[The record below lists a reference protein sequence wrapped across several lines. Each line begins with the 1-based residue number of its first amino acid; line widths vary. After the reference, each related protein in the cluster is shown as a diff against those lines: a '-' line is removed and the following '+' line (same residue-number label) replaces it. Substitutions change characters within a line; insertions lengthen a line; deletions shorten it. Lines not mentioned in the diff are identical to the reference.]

1 MAGADRDIYDAE
13 SNLSCRSPGELM
25 PIELNR
31 SGKERQTAHEFVRE
45 ALRRAIFRGELAAGE
60 HLIQAEVA
68 SQLSVSVTP
77 VREAMRDLATEGLIV
92 LDSHRGGIVRGTSR
106 EDLEEILR
114 IREKLEP
121 MAVDLSVRNVTDNE
135 LDRADQLA
143 ELMVGESDLG
153 AWVELNRRFHCLLHD
168 AMRSRHLTAIF
179 NRLEDA
185 AALCT
190 AQSQRIEPSI
200 RRRANDDHIDLL
212 RAYRQRDADAALA
225 IQIPHTALSLGSL
238 PSASSTI

>member
-1 MAGADRDIYDAE
+1 MV
-13 SNLSCRSPGELM
+13 M
-25 PIELNR
+25 ELNR
-31 SGKERQTAHEFVRE
+31 SGRERQTAHEFVRE

-60 HLIQAEVA
+60 HLIQAEIA

-77 VREAMRDLATEGLIV
+77 VREALRDLATEGLIM

-121 MAVDLSVRNVTDNE
+121 MAVELSVRNASDSE
-135 LDRADQLA
+135 LDSAEQLA
-143 ELMVGESDLG
+143 NEMIVEPDLG

-190 AQSQRIEPSI
+190 AQSQRIEPTI
-200 RRRANDDHIDLL
+200 RRRANNDHLDLL
-212 RAYRQRDADAALA
+212 RAYRQRDAYAALA
-225 IQIPHTALSLGSL
+225 VQIPHTALSLNSL
-238 PSASSTI
+238 PSSSTPAR

>member
-1 MAGADRDIYDAE
+1 ME
-13 SNLSCRSPGELM
+13 LS
-25 PIELNR
+25 R
-31 SGKERQTAHEFVRE
+31 SGTERQTAHEFVRE

-60 HLIQAEVA
+60 HLIQSEIA
-68 SQLSVSVTP
+68 SSLSVSVTP
-77 VREAMRDLATEGLIV
+77 VREALRDLATEGLIT

-106 EDLEEILR
+106 EDMEEILQ

-121 MAVDLSVRNVTDNE
+121 MAVQLGVSNATADE
-135 LDRADQLA
+135 LNRANQLA
-143 ELMVGESDLG
+143 EMMIGETDLG

-190 AQSQRIEPSI
+190 AQSQQIEPSI
-200 RRRANDDHIDLL
+200 RRRANKDHLDLL
-212 RAYRQRDADAALA
+212 RAYRERDAESALA
-225 IQIPHTALSLGSL
+225 IQIPHSALSLKSL
-238 PSASSTI
+238 PRKTGSAG